1 MKKILIIASLCLVVG
16 LSNSLAQSRLGGNF
30 AYGTDVEEFG
40 LGINGEFFL
49 KNDLSIAPG
58 FNYYFTEDPLTFWEL
73 NANVNY
79 YFVSS
84 GSAAL
89 YALGGLNLA
98 TASVDLPEPFDDDSS
113 TELGLN
119 LGIGANFD
127 INSSIL
133 PFTQLRLVV
142 GDASQAVLEFGVK
155 FGI

>member
-1 MKKILIIASLCLVVG
+1 MKKILIIASLCLIAG
-16 LSNSLAQSRLGGNF
+16 LSDSFAQSRLGANF
-30 AYGTDVEEFG
+30 AYGTDIEEFG
-40 LGINGEFFL
+40 IGINGEFFL
-49 KNDLSIAPG
+49 KSDLAIAPG
-58 FNYYFTEDPLTFWEL
+58 FNYYFTEDPITFWEM

-89 YALGGLNLA
+89 YGLGGINLS
-98 TASVDLPEPFDDDSS
+98 TVSVDLPEPFDNSS

-127 INSSIL
+127 INSTIL
-133 PFTQLRLVV
+133 PYTQLRLVL
-142 GDASQAVLEFGVK
+142 GDNSQAVLSFGVK